1 MQGVSANESRA
12 LVLLSNDNGLL
23 QDAEL
28 AWDVRGLPLRA
39 FPWQDPAALLQRFF
53 QHAPAADPVWRV
65 SSGGSGADVAAHS
78 SADAASQRACRHRYL
93 WRMCSSG
100 HVSHSQLKF
109 H

>member
-1 MQGVSANESRA
+1 MQGVSANESRD

-65 SSGGSGADVAAHS
+65 SRGGSGADTGAS
-78 SADAASQRACRHRYL
+78 SAEAASQRALASPCVLVGALHPA
-93 WRMCSSG
+93 CPA
-100 HVSHSQLKF
+100 H
-109 H
+109 